1 MELNILMDT
10 IMKKIFSIALCLL
23 MLLGLSSCAEWLDV
37 NTDPDSPSNKSA
49 TADNRLPWIQYYYM
63 YGWGTANT
71 RTSAI
76 VQMVTT
82 ASRTAAIGLQANW
95 NPAQGIAT
103 TVYQNFF
110 LGAACNV
117 PDLIEKAEKEG
128 AYHYIG
134 AALTV
139 KAMGFIM
146 MVDLYGE
153 MPYTD
158 AVGANYAPYYDNG
171 DVIYHGCLEDLDK
184 AIEYFKKTQEPGAT
198 PLADGDTWC
207 GGDPQAWIRLC
218 YGLKARWLNNLTKT
232 GEFNADAVL
241 AALEQGPTSNAQNVT
256 MRHYNVATAGTCF
269 TVGDAYGPN
278 TTWDSF
284 GWGAAQ
290 RLNRY
295 YVNLLTNFKGTG
307 VEDPRANKLIPSGMY
322 KVALNADGSIRSY
335 EWLRDC
341 GVDNQNPDD
350 IMPANRVVNGNLNNY
365 LNLASADVAKTYTGA
380 NILKYYNSVDD
391 FIKAVN
397 KYYSEENVTIS
408 RSGDDVTLT
417 YHPGAM
423 YVNDVNPLYVED
435 IKYINVK
442 ADALFETYGLAE
454 NDENTY
460 YCNGAHGSRS
470 PAGKIGFV
478 VGTGAF
484 YTRPTSHS
492 YIMTYPEMCFIK
504 AEVLFNKGDKSGAYN
519 AYINGIKAHFE
530 LMNQKL
536 TEWQGAGYCT
546 TAKGFDVSFAY
557 APIPQ
562 NEIDAYMRSAAVK
575 QSAGELTLSD
585 IMMQKYIAMGPDM
598 QKYNDVRKYNYWRD
612 GVYTQM
618 KEPAYR
624 TATGFDAD
632 ASKQTHYMR
641 RWQQSSHETNYN
653 STNVNASYEQYS
665 NYVKFSTDVIALAP
679 QVWSIPVWWDME

>member
-1 MELNILMDT
+1 
-10 IMKKIFSIALCLL
+10 MKKIFSLALTLV

-49 TADNRLPWIQYYYM
+49 TVYNRLPWIQYYYM

-71 RTSAI
+71 RSSAI

-117 PDLIEKAEKEG
+117 PDLLEKAEAEG
-128 AYHYIG
+128 AYHYMG
-134 AALTV
+134 AALTI
-139 KAMGFIM
+139 KSMGFIM

-171 DVIYHGCLEDLDK
+171 DQIYHGCLEDLDK
-184 AIEYFKKTQEPGAT
+184 AIEYFKMTQEPGAT
-198 PLADGDTWC
+198 PLADGDAWC
-207 GGDPQAWIRLC
+207 GGDPNAWIRLC

-232 GEFNADAVL
+232 SEFNPEAVL

-256 MRHYNVATAGTCF
+256 MRHYNVATASTCF

-278 TTWDSF
+278 TTWDSW

-290 RLNRY
+290 RFNRY

-322 KVALNADGSIRSY
+322 KVSLNADGSIRSY
-335 EWLRDC
+335 EWLRDH
-341 GVDNQNPDD
+341 GVDNQNKDD
-350 IMPANRVVNGNLNNY
+350 LMTKDRVTFGNLNNY
-365 LNLASADVAKTYTGA
+365 LNLATADVTKTYTNA
-380 NILKYYNSVDD
+380 NILTYYESVDD
-391 FIKAVN
+391 FLTAVHR
-397 KYYSEENVTIS
+397 YYSDENVTVTVG
-408 RSGDDVTLT
+408 GDNVTIT

-423 YVNDVNPLYVED
+423 YVNDSNPLYIED
-435 IKYINVK
+435 IKYINAK
-442 ADALFETYGLAE
+442 CDALFETYGLAD

-460 YCNGAHGSRS
+460 YCNGAHGRNS

-478 VGTGAF
+478 VGTGGF
-484 YTRPTSHS
+484 YTRPSSSS

-504 AEVLFNKGDKSGAYN
+504 AEVLFNKGDKSGAYT
-519 AYINGIKAHFE
+519 AYINGIRAHFD
-530 LMNQKL
+530 LMNTRLAELQA
-536 TEWQGAGYCT
+536 AGYCT

-557 APIPQ
+557 APMAQADI
-562 NEIDAYMRSAAVK
+562 EAYMKSAAVK
-575 QSAGELTLSD
+575 QSANDLTISD
-585 IMMQKYIAMGPDM
+585 IMMQKYIAMGPDL
-598 QKYNDVRKYNYWRD
+598 QKYNDVRKYNYFRD
-612 GVYTQM
+612 GVYTEM
-618 KEPAYR
+618 KAPIYR
-624 TATGFDAD
+624 NATGSHFSAD
-632 ASKQTHYMR
+632 PSKQTHYPR
-641 RWQQSSHETNYN
+641 RWMHSTHETNYN
-653 STNVNASYEQYS
+653 STNVNAIYEQYKG
-665 NYVKFSTDVIALAP
+665 YVNFSTELPALADE
-679 QVWSIPVWWDME
+679 VWTIPVWWDMEK

>member
-1 MELNILMDT
+1 MNT
-10 IMKKIFSIALCLL
+10 IMKKIFSIALTLM

-49 TADNRLPWIQYYYM
+49 TVYNRLPWIQYYYM

-71 RTSAI
+71 RSSAI

-117 PDLIEKAEKEG
+117 PDLIEKAEAEG

-134 AALTV
+134 AALTI
-139 KAMGFIM
+139 KSMGFIM

-153 MPYTD
+153 MPYSD
-158 AVGANYAPYYDNG
+158 AVGANYAPIYDNG
-171 DVIYHGCLEDLDK
+171 QDIYHGCLDDLDK
-184 AIEYFKKTQEPGAT
+184 AIEYFKMTQEPGAT

-207 GGDPQAWIRLC
+207 GGDPSAWIRLC

-232 GEFNADAVL
+232 GEFSPEDVL
-241 AALEQGPTSNAQNVT
+241 AALEQGPTSNAQNIT
-256 MRHYNVATAGTCF
+256 MRHYNVQTAGTCF

-284 GWGAAQ
+284 GWGNGQ

-307 VEDPRANKLIPSGMY
+307 VEDPRANKLIPSTMY
-322 KVALNADGSIRSY
+322 KVSLNADGSIRSY
-335 EWLRDC
+335 EWLRDH
-341 GVDNQNPDD
+341 GVDNQNKDD
-350 IMPANRVVNGNLNNY
+350 LMTKDRVTFGNLNAY
-365 LNLASADVAKTYTGA
+365 LMLASADVTKTYTNA
-380 NILKYYNSVDD
+380 NILTYYASVAD
-391 FIKAVN
+391 FLTAVH
-397 KYYSEENVTIS
+397 KYYSDENVTVEVG
-408 RSGDDVTLT
+408 GDNVKIT

-423 YVNDVNPLYVED
+423 YVNDTNPLYIED
-435 IKYINVK
+435 IKYVNVK
-442 ADALFETYGLAE
+442 CDALFETYGLAE

-460 YCNGAHGSRS
+460 YCNGAHGKNS

-478 VGTGAF
+478 VGTGGF
-484 YTRPTSHS
+484 YTRPSSTS

-504 AEVLFNKGDKSGAYN
+504 AEVLFNKGDKSGAYT
-519 AYINGIKAHFE
+519 AYINGIRAHFD
-530 LMNQKL
+530 LMNTRLAELKA
-536 TEWQGAGYCT
+536 AGYCT

-557 APIPQ
+557 APMAQ
-562 NEIDAYMRSAAVK
+562 SDIDAYMRSAAVK

-585 IMMQKYIAMGPDM
+585 IMMQKYIAMGPDL
-598 QKYNDVRKYNYWRD
+598 QKYNDVRKYNYFRD
-612 GVYTQM
+612 GVYTEM
-618 KEPAYR
+618 KTPLYR
-624 TATGFDAD
+624 SDNANGFNAD
-632 ASKQTHYMR
+632 ESKQTHYPR
-641 RWQQSSHETNYN
+641 RWMHSTHETNYN
-653 STNVNASYEQYS
+653 STHVNEIYDQYKG
-665 NYVKFSTDVIALAP
+665 YVNFSTELPALAP
-679 QVWSIPVWWDME
+679 EVWTIPVWWDMEK

>member
-1 MELNILMDT
+1 MDT
-10 IMKKIFSIALCLL
+10 IMKKILSIAICLV
-23 MLLGLSSCAEWLDV
+23 MLLGLSSCAQWLDV

-49 TADNRLPWIQYYYM
+49 TVENRLPWIQYYYM

-171 DVIYHGCLEDLDK
+171 DVIYHGCLDDIDK
-184 AIEYFKKTQEPGAT
+184 AIEYFSKAQEPGAT
-198 PLADGDTWC
+198 TLAAGDAWC

-218 YGLKARWLNNLTKT
+218 YGLKARWLNNLKKT
-232 GEFNADAVL
+232 SEFNPDAVL
-241 AALEQGPTSNAQNVT
+241 AALEKGPTSNAQNVI

-290 RLNRY
+290 RLSRY

-365 LNLASADVAKTYTGA
+365 LNLALADVTKTYTGA

-391 FIKAVN
+391 FLTAVH
-397 KYYSEENVTIS
+397 KYYSDDNVTVT
-408 RSGDDVTLT
+408 RNGDDVTIV

-423 YVNDVNPLYVED
+423 YVNDSNPLYIED

-504 AEVLFNKGDKSGAYN
+504 AEILFNKGDKNGAYT

-536 TEWQGAGYCT
+536 AEWQGAGYCT

-562 NEIDAYMRSAAVK
+562 SQIDAYMRSAAVK
-575 QSAGELTLSD
+575 QSANDLTLSD

-612 GVYTQM
+612 GVYTEM
-618 KEPAYR
+618 KVPAYR
-624 TATGFDAD
+624 TATGFNSDP
-632 ASKQTHYMR
+632 SKQTYYMR

-653 STNVNASYEQYS
+653 ATNVEAIYEQYR
-665 NYVKFSTDVIALAP
+665 NYVTFSTDVIALAP

>member
-1 MELNILMDT
+1 MNT
-10 IMKKIFSIALCLL
+10 IMKKIFSIMLSLVL
-23 MLLGLSSCAEWLDV
+23 LLGLTSCAQWLDV

-49 TADNRLPWIQYYYM
+49 TVYNRLPWIQYYYM

-117 PDLIEKAEKEG
+117 PDLLEKAEAEG
-128 AYHYIG
+128 AYHYMG
-134 AALTV
+134 AALTI
-139 KAMGFIM
+139 KAMGFIL

-171 DVIYHGCLEDLDK
+171 DDIYHGCLADLDQ
-184 AIEYFKKTQEPGAT
+184 AIEYFKMSQENGAT
-198 PLADGDTWC
+198 PLAEGDAWC
-207 GGDPQAWIRLC
+207 GGDPNAWIRLC

-241 AALEQGPTSNAQNVT
+241 AALEQAPTSNAQNVT

-284 GWGAAQ
+284 AWGNGQ

-295 YVNLLTNFKGTG
+295 YINLLTNFKGSG
-307 VEDPRANKLIPSGMY
+307 VEDPRADKLIPSTMY
-322 KVALNADGSIRSY
+322 KVSLNADGSIRSY
-335 EWLRDC
+335 EWLRDH
-341 GVDNQNPDD
+341 GVDNQNKDD
-350 IMPANRVVNGNLNNY
+350 LMTKDRVTFGNLNAY
-365 LNLASADVAKTYTGA
+365 LTLASSDVTKVYTNA
-380 NILKYYNSVDD
+380 NILTYYASVQD
-391 FIKAVN
+391 FLTAVHR
-397 KYYSEENVTIS
+397 YYSDDNVTVVVGSDNVSI
-408 RSGDDVTLT
+408 T

-423 YVNDVNPLYVED
+423 YVNDTNPLYIED
-435 IKYINVK
+435 IKYVNIK
-442 ADALFETYGLAE
+442 CDALFETYGLAE

-460 YCNGAHGSRS
+460 YCNGAHGKNS

-478 VGTGAF
+478 VGTGNF
-484 YTRPTSHS
+484 YTRPSSSS
-492 YIMTYPEMCFIK
+492 YILTYPEMCFIK
-504 AEVLFNKGDKSGAYN
+504 AEILFNKGDKSGAYT
-519 AYINGIKAHFE
+519 AYLNGIRAHFE
-530 LMNQKL
+530 LMNTRL
-536 TEWQGAGYCT
+536 AELQGAGYCT

-557 APIPQ
+557 APMAQSDI
-562 NEIDAYMRSAAVK
+562 EAYMKSAAVA
-575 QSAGELTLSD
+575 QSSGALTLSD
-585 IMMQKYIAMGPDM
+585 IMMQKYIAMGPDC
-598 QKYNDVRKYNYWRD
+598 QKYNDVRKYNYFRD
-612 GVYTQM
+612 GVYTEM
-618 KEPAYR
+618 KAPIYRSANANGFSSNPASQNY
-624 TATGFDAD
+624 
-632 ASKQTHYMR
+632 YPR
-641 RWQQSSHETNYN
+641 RWMHSTHETNYN
-653 STNVNASYEQYS
+653 SKNVNAIYEQY
-665 NYVKFSTDVIALAP
+665 NGYVKFSTDLPALADE
-679 QVWSIPVWWDME
+679 VWTIPVWWDMEK

>member
-1 MELNILMDT
+1 
-10 IMKKIFSIALCLL
+10 MKKILSILFSLVLL
-23 MLLGLSSCAEWLDV
+23 FGLSSCAQWLDV
-37 NTDPDSPSNKSA
+37 NTDPDSPSNQSA
-49 TADNRLPWIQYYYM
+49 TVENRLPWIQYYYM
-63 YGWGTANT
+63 YAWGTANT
-71 RTSAI
+71 RTSA
-76 VQMVTT
+76 VTQMVTT
-82 ASRTAAIGLQANW
+82 TSRTAAVGLQANW

-110 LGAACNV
+110 LGAACNIV
-117 PDLIEKAEKEG
+117 DLLEKAEKEG
-128 AYHYIG
+128 AYHYMG
-134 AALTV
+134 AALAI
-139 KAMGFIM
+139 KSMGFLM

-184 AIEYFKKTQEPGAT
+184 AIEYFKMTQEDGAT
-198 PLADGDTWC
+198 QLSAGDAWC
-207 GGDPQAWIRLC
+207 GGDPNAWIRLC
-218 YGLKARWLNNLTKT
+218 HGLKARYLNNLTKT

-241 AALEQGPTSNAQNVT
+241 AELEQGPTANDQNVI

-284 GWGAAQ
+284 AWGGGQ

-295 YVNLLTNFKGTG
+295 YVNLLTNYKGTG

-322 KVALNADGSIRSY
+322 KVSLNADGSIRSY
-335 EWLRDC
+335 QWLRDC
-341 GVDNQNPDD
+341 GLDNQNKDEYMTKD
-350 IMPANRVVNGNLNNY
+350 RVTFGNLNTY
-365 LNLASADVAKTYTGA
+365 LSLASSDVKKTYTNT
-380 NILKYYNSVDD
+380 NILAYYPSVDD
-391 FIKAVN
+391 FLTAVHR
-397 KYYSEENVTIS
+397 YYSDDNVTVEVGS
-408 RSGDDVTLT
+408 DDVSIT

-423 YVNDVNPLYVED
+423 YVNDTNPLYIED

-460 YCNGAHGSRS
+460 YCNGAHGTRS
-470 PAGKIGFV
+470 PAGQIGFV
-478 VGTGAF
+478 VGTGTF
-484 YTRPTSHS
+484 YARPTSNS

-504 AEVLFNKGDKSGAYN
+504 AEVLFNKGDRNGAYT
-519 AYINGIKAHFE
+519 AYTNGIRAHFE

-536 TEWQGAGYCT
+536 AEWQGAGYCT

-598 QKYNDVRKYNYWRD
+598 QKWNDVRKYNYFRD
-612 GVYTQM
+612 GIYTEMSAPVY
-618 KEPAYR
+618 R
-624 TATGFDAD
+624 NDNATGFSANP
-632 ASKQTHYMR
+632 SQQTYYPR
-641 RWQQSSHETNYN
+641 RWMQSTHETNYN
-653 STNVNASYEQYS
+653 SKNVNAIYEQYAG
-665 NYVKFSTDVIALAP
+665 YVNFSKKDPALSQEVNA
-679 QVWSIPVWWDME
+679 IPVWWDMEK

>member
-1 MELNILMDT
+1 MNV
-10 IMKKIFSIALCLL
+10 IMKKIFSIALTLV
-23 MLLGLSSCAEWLDV
+23 MLLGLSSCAQWLDV

-49 TADNRLPWIQYYYM
+49 TVYNRLPWIQYYYM

-76 VQMVTT
+76 TQMVTT

-110 LGAACNV
+110 LGAACNI
-117 PDLIEKAEKEG
+117 PDLLEKAEAEG
-128 AYHYIG
+128 AYHYMG
-134 AALTV
+134 AALAL
-139 KAMGFIM
+139 KSMGFIL

-158 AVGANYAPYYDNG
+158 AVGANYAPFYDNG
-171 DVIYHGCLEDLDK
+171 DDIYHGCLEDIDK
-184 AIEYFKKTQEPGAT
+184 AIEYFKMTQEPGAT
-198 PLADGDTWC
+198 QLSEGDCWCDGD
-207 GGDPQAWIRLC
+207 PNAWIRLC

-241 AALEQGPTSNAQNVT
+241 AALEQGPTSNSQNVT

-284 GWGAAQ
+284 AWGNAQ

-322 KVALNADGSIRSY
+322 KVTLNADGSIRSY
-335 EWLRDC
+335 EWLRDH
-341 GVDNQNPDD
+341 GVDNQNKDD
-350 IMPANRVVNGNLNNY
+350 LMTKDRVTFGNLNNY
-365 LNLASADVAKTYTGA
+365 LNLASADVTKTYTNS
-380 NILKYYNSVDD
+380 NILSFYNSVDD
-391 FIKAVN
+391 FLSAVH
-397 KYYSEENVTIS
+397 KYYSDDNVTVS
-408 RSGDDVTLT
+408 VGGDAVTIT

-423 YVNDVNPLYVED
+423 YVNDNNPLYVED
-435 IKYINVK
+435 IKYINMK

-478 VGTGAF
+478 VGTGGF
-484 YTRPTSHS
+484 YTRPSSTS
-492 YIMTYPEMCFIK
+492 YILTYPEMCFIK
-504 AEVLFNKGDKSGAYN
+504 AEILFNKGDKSGAYT
-519 AYINGIKAHFE
+519 AYINGIKAHFD
-530 LMNQKL
+530 LMNTRL
-536 TEWQGAGYCT
+536 AEWQGAGYCT

-557 APIPQ
+557 APMPQ
-562 NEIDAYMRSAAVK
+562 AEIDAYMKSAAVV
-575 QSAGELTLSD
+575 QSAGALTLSD
-585 IMMQKYIAMGPDM
+585 IMMQKYIAMGPDC
-598 QKYNDVRKYNYWRD
+598 QKYNDVRKYNYFRD
-612 GVYTQM
+612 GVYTEM
-618 KEPAYR
+618 KAPIYR
-624 TATGFDAD
+624 SANANGF
-632 ASKQTHYMR
+632 SSNPSSQNYYPR
-641 RWQQSSHETNYN
+641 RWMHSTHETNYN
-653 STNVNASYEQYS
+653 SKNVNAIYDQYKG
-665 NYVKFSTDVIALAP
+665 YVNFSTELPALAP
-679 QVWSIPVWWDME
+679 EVWTIPVWWDMEK

>member
-1 MELNILMDT
+1 MN
-10 IMKKIFSIALCLL
+10 MKKIFSFLFGLVL
-23 MLLGLSSCAEWLDV
+23 LLGMTSCAQWLDV

-49 TADNRLPWIQYYYM
+49 TVQNRLPWIQYYYM

-76 VQMVTT
+76 VQMVNT

-117 PDLIEKAEKEG
+117 PDLLEKAEAEG
-128 AYHYIG
+128 AYHYMG
-134 AALTV
+134 AALAI
-139 KAMGFIM
+139 KSMGFIM

-153 MPYTD
+153 MPYSD
-158 AVGANYAPYYDNG
+158 AVGENYAPYYDNG
-171 DVIYHGCLEDLDK
+171 DDIYHGCLKDIDK
-184 AIEYFKKTQEPGAT
+184 AIEYFKMSQEPGAT
-198 PLADGDTWC
+198 PLAEGDAWC
-207 GGDPQAWIRLC
+207 GGDPNAWIRLC

-232 GEFNADAVL
+232 SEFSAADVL
-241 AALEQGPTSNAQNVT
+241 AALEQGPTSNAQNIT

-278 TTWDSF
+278 TTWDSW
-284 GWGAAQ
+284 GWGNGQ
-290 RLNRY
+290 RMSRY
-295 YVNLLTNFKGTG
+295 YVNLLTNFKGSG

-322 KVALNADGSIRSY
+322 KVSLNPDGSIRSY
-335 EWLRDC
+335 EWLRDH
-341 GVDNQNPDD
+341 GLDNQNKDD
-350 IMPANRVVNGNLNNY
+350 LMTNNRVVFGNLNAY
-365 LNLASADVAKTYTGA
+365 LSLASADVTKEYTND
-380 NILKYYNSVDD
+380 NILQFYASVED
-391 FIKAVN
+391 FLTAVYR
-397 KYYSEENVTIS
+397 YYSDDNVTVAVSADKVSI
-408 RSGDDVTLT
+408 T

-423 YVNDVNPLYVED
+423 YVNDSNPLYIED

-460 YCNGAHGSRS
+460 YCNGAHGRNS

-478 VGTGAF
+478 VGTAGF
-484 YTRPTSHS
+484 YTRPSSNS

-504 AEVLFNKGDKSGAYN
+504 AEVLFNNGDKNGAYT
-519 AYINGIKAHFE
+519 AYTNGIRAHFE

-536 TEWQGAGYCT
+536 AEWQGAGYCT

-562 NEIDAYMRSAAVK
+562 SEIDAYMRSAAVK
-575 QSAGELTLSD
+575 QSAAELTLSD
-585 IMMQKYIAMGPDM
+585 IMMQKYIALGPDM
-598 QKYNDVRKYNYWRD
+598 QKYNDVRKYNYFRD
-612 GVYTQM
+612 GIYTEM
-618 KEPAYR
+618 KAPAYR
-624 TATGFDAD
+624 NATATHFNSDP
-632 ASKQTHYMR
+632 SKQTFYPR
-641 RWQQSSHETNYN
+641 RWMHSTHETNYN
-653 STNVNASYEQYS
+653 STNVNAIYDQYKG
-665 NYVKFSTDVIALAP
+665 YVDFSTKQPALANE
-679 QVWSIPVWWDME
+679 VWTIPVWWDKEN

>member
-1 MELNILMDT
+1 MLE
-10 IMKKIFSIALCLL
+10 KIISQ
-23 MLLGLSSCAEWLDV
+23 V
-37 NTDPDSPSNKSA
+37 N
-49 TADNRLPWIQYYYM
+49 
-63 YGWGTANT
+63 
-71 RTSAI
+71 AI
-76 VQMVTT
+76 V
-82 ASRTAAIGLQANW
+82 W
-95 NPAQGIAT
+95 NPALVVLLIAAGLYFSFRTRFVQVRRFGLMLRSLFSKGQDGKGISSFEAFCIALSGRVGTGNIVGVAT
-103 TVYQNFF
+103 
-110 LGAACNV
+110 
-117 PDLIEKAEKEG
+117 
-128 AYHYIG
+128 
-134 AALTV
+134 
-139 KAMGFIM
+139 
-146 MVDLYGE
+146 
-153 MPYTD
+153 
-158 AVGANYAPYYDNG
+158 
-171 DVIYHGCLEDLDK
+171 
-184 AIEYFKKTQEPGAT
+184 AIAFGGPGAVFWMWVVAFFGAST
-198 PLADGDTWC
+198 AFVESTLAQSYKFSHHSGYR
-207 GGDPQAWIRLC
+207 GGPFSFIEH
-218 YGLKARWLNNLTKT
+218 GLKARWLNNLTKT
-232 GEFNADAVL
+232 GEFSADAVL

-322 KVALNADGSIRSY
+322 KVTLNADGSIRNY

-350 IMPANRVVNGNLNNY
+350 IMPANRVVSGNLNNY
-365 LNLASADVAKTYTGA
+365 LNLASADVTKTYTGA
-380 NILKYYNSVDD
+380 NILKFYNSVED
-391 FIKAVN
+391 FLTAVH
-397 KYYSEENVTIS
+397 KYYSDDNVTVT
-408 RSGDDVTLT
+408 RNGDDVTIV

-423 YVNDVNPLYVED
+423 YVNDSNPLYVED

-484 YTRPTSHS
+484 YTRPTSNS

-504 AEVLFNKGDKSGAYN
+504 AEILFNKNDKSGAYT

-536 TEWQGAGYCT
+536 AEWQGAGYCT

-562 NEIDAYMRSAAVK
+562 SQIDAYMRSAAVK
-575 QSAGELTLSD
+575 QSANDLTLSD

-612 GVYTQM
+612 GVYTEM
-618 KEPAYR
+618 KVPAFR
-624 TATGFDAD
+624 NVNAAGFSSDP
-632 ASKQTHYMR
+632 SKQTFYPR
-641 RWQQSSHETNYN
+641 RWQQSTHETNYN
-653 STNVNASYEQYS
+653 AKNVNAIYEQYS
-665 NYVKFSTDVIALAP
+665 NYVQFSTKVIALAP
-679 QVWSIPVWWDME
+679 QVWTIPVWWDME